1 MMSKEANDTKSPK
14 DTTKKWS
21 FLDTSKRILGEEKSL
36 KNSAGKKIVKDKE
49 EALPSSD
56 NMVEAEPDINQLFKH
71 K

>member
-1 MMSKEANDTKSPK
+1 MMSKEANDTKSSK

-21 FLDTSKRILGEEKSL
+21 FLDTSKQVLDEEKSL
-36 KNSAGKKIVKDKE
+36 KNSEKETPVKGKK

-56 NMVEAEPDINQLFKH
+56 NMVEAEPDINRLFKH